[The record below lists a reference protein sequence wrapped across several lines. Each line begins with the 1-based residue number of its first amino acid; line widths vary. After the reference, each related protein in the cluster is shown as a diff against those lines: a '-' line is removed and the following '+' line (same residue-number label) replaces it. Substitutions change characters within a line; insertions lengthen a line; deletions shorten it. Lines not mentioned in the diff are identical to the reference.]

1 MERFNSPFRQLRKQ
15 ALKRMKKQARQQ
27 AKPKSPALR
36 EPPKRADDAELFQ
49 REMSDVTPLKK
60 DDSMR
65 VRSPPLPIIR
75 RTAIDSEN
83 EAIAEL
89 YDLVAGRSDFDITDT
104 DEYVEGC
111 VMGLDTRLVH
121 KLRQGNFSRQASL
134 DLHGM
139 IAEEAHVEVEQ
150 FVMGALRTGLR
161 CILIVHGRG
170 RNSPGQVPVL
180 KDRLKGWL
188 TRGKLARVVLAFSTA
203 RPYDG
208 GVGALYVLLRNE
220 HAAKRPLIVL
230 EGAKR

>member
-15 ALKRMKKQARQQ
+15 ALKRMKKQPPQ

-36 EPPKRADDAELFQ
+36 EPPKKYDDAEFFQ
-49 REMSDVTPLKK
+49 REMSDVIPLKK
-60 DDSMR
+60 DDNRR
-65 VRSPPLPIIR
+65 VNRPPPALIK
-75 RTAIDSEN
+75 RTAIDTEN

-104 DEYVEGC
+104 DEYMEGC

-150 FVMGALRTGLR
+150 FVLGALRAGLR
-161 CILIVHGRG
+161 CILIIHGRG

-188 TRGKLARVVLAFSTA
+188 TRGKIARVVLAFSTA

-208 GVGALYVLLRNE
+208 GPGALYVLLRHE
-220 HAAKRPLIVL
+220 HTSKRPLVVL

>member
-1 MERFNSPFRQLRKQ
+1 MKRFNSPFRQLRKQ
-15 ALKRMKKQARQQ
+15 ALKRMKKQPPQ

-36 EPPKRADDAELFQ
+36 EPPKKYDDAELFQ
-49 REMSDVTPLKK
+49 HEMSDVIPLKK
-60 DDSMR
+60 DDNRRISR
-65 VRSPPLPIIR
+65 PPPALIKR
-75 RTAIDSEN
+75 AAIDTEN

-104 DEYVEGC
+104 DEYMEGC
-111 VMGLDTRLVH
+111 VMGIDTRLVH

-139 IAEEAHVEVEQ
+139 IAEEAYVEVEQ
-150 FVMGALRTGLR
+150 FVLGALRAGLR
-161 CILIVHGRG
+161 CILIIHGRG

-188 TRGKLARVVLAFSTA
+188 TRGKIARVVLAFSTA

-208 GVGALYVLLRNE
+208 GPGALYVLLRHE
-220 HAAKRPLIVL
+220 HTSKRPLVVL

>member
-15 ALKRMKKQARQQ
+15 ALKRMKQPPPQ

-36 EPPKRADDAELFQ
+36 EPPKKYDDAELFQ

-60 DDSMR
+60 DDNMR
-65 VRSPPLPIIR
+65 VSSPPPPIIR
-75 RTAIDSEN
+75 RTAIDTEN

-139 IAEEAHVEVEQ
+139 IAEEAYVEVEQ
-150 FVMGALRTGLR
+150 FVLGALRAGLR
-161 CILIVHGRG
+161 CILSVHGRG
-170 RNSPGQVPVL
+170 RKSPGPVPVL
-180 KDRLKGWL
+180 NDRREGWL
-188 TRGKLARVVLAFSTA
+188 
-203 RPYDG
+203 PG
-208 GVGALYVLLRNE
+208 G
-220 HAAKRPLIVL
+220 
-230 EGAKR
+230 

>member
-15 ALKRMKKQARQQ
+15 ALKRMKKQPPQ

-36 EPPKRADDAELFQ
+36 EPPKKYDDAELFQ
-49 REMSDVTPLKK
+49 REMSDVIPLKK
-60 DDSMR
+60 DDTMR
-65 VRSPPLPIIR
+65 VRNPPPPIIR
-75 RTAIDSEN
+75 RTAIDAEN

-104 DEYVEGC
+104 DEYMEGC
-111 VMGLDTRLVH
+111 VIGLDARLIY
-121 KLRQGNFSRQASL
+121 KLRQGSFARQASL

-150 FVMGALRTGLR
+150 FVLGALRAGLR

-188 TRGKLARVVLAFSTA
+188 TRGKIARVVLAFSTA

-208 GVGALYVLLRNE
+208 GPGALYVLLRHE
-220 HAAKRPLIVL
+220 HAPKRPLIVL